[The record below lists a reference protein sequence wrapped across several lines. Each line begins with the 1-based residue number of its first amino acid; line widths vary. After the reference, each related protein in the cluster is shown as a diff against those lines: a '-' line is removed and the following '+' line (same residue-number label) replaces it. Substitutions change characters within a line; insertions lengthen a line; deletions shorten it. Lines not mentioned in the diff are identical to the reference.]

1 MFFRNQ
7 PLELIKPFE
16 KTPNPK
22 PASQIQSSFGIW
34 KIQLAQQRKPRSI
47 SLYP

>member
-7 PLELIKPFE
+7 PLELIELIKPFE

-34 KIQLAQQRKPRSI
+34 KIQLAQ
-47 SLYP
+47 